1 MIDKLWEALG
11 RARAIIGNERQM
23 FVLIN
28 IAVNILLLGRSYV
41 TMQVLDYRSLGL
53 AALLQSIVL
62 LVSTLQFGFLNGGFR
77 LICTADASEADRI
90 NNLIYTVFGII
101 GVAALIGT
109 ALVLGLIDGQ
119 GTLLVGLLG
128 VVGGVFTLVRTW
140 MTNRLVAIARLRA
153 LNSVNFWSAAASLG
167 ALGFVPMSPLVA
179 CLVAIVIQPA
189 AFVIAVAMRERDQLP
204 HRIYWSTSLALS
216 VLNAGF
222 VVFLTGIFLQL
233 NLQFERWYVTG
244 ALGLA
249 ALGHLYLAFLFITL
263 FQLVPTSFDQ
273 LFMPQIIQSHATE
286 AGPRQP
292 IRRYLMAISG
302 YCALAVAAVALLAQP
317 VTAWLL
323 PGYVQDLPYLY
334 VIVPGLVLFTLS
346 GPFALMFN
354 VVIRYRYYFV
364 AYGAGSVATG
374 GILFG
379 ALFMGTP
386 LSLVGVMW
394 LRSGVY
400 MLMALLLT
408 IGYFRLLRHY
418 PEFDLMQGWRRV
430 PTAAV

>member
-1 MIDKLWEALG
+1 MTALG
-11 RARAIIGNERQM
+11 RARAIAGNERQM
-23 FVLIN
+23 FVVIN
-28 IAVNILLLGRSYV
+28 VAVNVLLLGRSYV

-62 LVSTLQFGFLNGGFR
+62 LVSTLQFGFLNGGYR
-77 LICTADASEADRI
+77 LICSADAAEAERI
-90 NNLIYTVFGII
+90 NNLIYSMFGII
-101 GVAALIGT
+101 GIAALIGT
-109 ALVLGLIDGQ
+109 AIVLGLVDGQ

-153 LNSVNFWSAAASLG
+153 LNSVNFWSAVASFG
-167 ALGFVPMSPLVA
+167 ALAFVPMSALAA
-179 CLVAIVIQPA
+179 CLIAIVVQPV
-189 AFVIAVAMRERDQLP
+189 AFVVAVALLERDQLP
-204 HRIYWSTSLALS
+204 HRLYWSTSLALT

-222 VVFLTGIFLQL
+222 VVFLTGIFLQI
-233 NLQFERWYVTG
+233 NLQIERWYVTG

-273 LFMPQIIQSHATE
+273 LFMPQIIQSHASE

-292 IRRYLMAISG
+292 IRRYLLVIIG
-302 YCALAVAAVALLAQP
+302 YCALAVAAVVLLARP

-323 PGYVQDLPYLY
+323 PRYVQDLPYLY
-334 VIVPGLVLFTLS
+334 VVVPGLVLFTLS
-346 GPFALMFN
+346 APFALMFN
-354 VVIRYRYYFV
+354 VVIRYRYYFI
-364 AYGAGSVATG
+364 AYGAGSLVTG
-374 GILFG
+374 GVLFG
-379 ALFMGTP
+379 ALFFGSP
-386 LSLVGVMW
+386 ISLVGVMW

-400 MLMALLLT
+400 ALMAVLLM

-418 PEFDLMQGWRRV
+418 PEFDLMQRRSV
-430 PTAAV
+430 ARSHSA

>member
-1 MIDKLWEALG
+1 MTALG
-11 RARAIIGNERQM
+11 RARAIAGNERQM
-23 FVLIN
+23 FVVIN
-28 IAVNILLLGRSYV
+28 VAVNVLLLGRSYV

-62 LVSTLQFGFLNGGFR
+62 LVSTLQFGFLNGGYR
-77 LICTADASEADRI
+77 LICSADAAEAERI
-90 NNLIYTVFGII
+90 NNLIYSMFGLI
-101 GVAALIGT
+101 GIAALIGT
-109 ALVLGLIDGQ
+109 AIVLGLVDGQ

-153 LNSVNFWSAAASLG
+153 LNSVNFWSAVASFG
-167 ALGFVPMSPLVA
+167 ALAFVPMSALAA
-179 CLVAIVIQPA
+179 CLIAIVVQPV
-189 AFVIAVAMRERDQLP
+189 AFVVAVALLERDQLP
-204 HRIYWSTSLALS
+204 HRLYWSTSLALT

-222 VVFLTGIFLQL
+222 VVFLTGIFLQI
-233 NLQFERWYVTG
+233 NLQIERWYVTG

-273 LFMPQIIQSHATE
+273 LFMPQIIQSHASE

-292 IRRYLMAISG
+292 IRRYLLVIIG
-302 YCALAVAAVALLAQP
+302 YCALAVAAVVLLARP

-323 PGYVQDLPYLY
+323 PRYVQDLPYLY
-334 VIVPGLVLFTLS
+334 VVVPGLVLFTLS
-346 GPFALMFN
+346 APFALMFN
-354 VVIRYRYYFV
+354 VVIRYRYYFI
-364 AYGAGSVATG
+364 AYGAGSLATG
-374 GILFG
+374 GVLFG
-379 ALFMGTP
+379 ALFFGSP
-386 LSLVGVMW
+386 ISLVGVMW

-400 MLMALLLT
+400 ALMAVLLM

-418 PEFDLMQGWRRV
+418 PEFDLMQRRSV
-430 PTAAV
+430 ARSHSA